1 MSTPVLPCTPTD
13 TCTGGFPIATFPR
26 ILVFVAVA
34 PMRIPFVLPIAVFSS
49 TSLLSPLR
57 MPMPKSSLGVEKP
70 LPLVS
75 FHRSEL
81 LDPSIHIPPQA
92 APAAD
97 APFLTEMLAAMVI
110 RDEVAV
116 TRIPD

>member
-1 MSTPVLPCTPTD
+1 MPGLPTTTLPLIFVL
-13 TCTGGFPIATFPR
+13 
-26 ILVFVAVA
+26 VAA
-34 PMRIPFVLPIAVFSS
+34 AAITIPFALPMAVFSS
-49 TSLLSPLR
+49 TLLLSPLR

-92 APAAD
+92 APAAV
-97 APFLTEMLAAMVI
+97 APFLTEMLAAIVI
-110 RDEVAV
+110 REDVAV